1 MMRLYELAPT
11 EIHMVNPMKI
21 EEIGRKDRK
30 SELFLNDAVVQFYL
44 DQIPTL
50 HWVFIN
56 NEVWETIEIEGINT
70 EQNIPTKKKDW
81 VMAMLQLTPEHKSLL
96 LGAFDSDGSIIEQF
110 NRFDIALKEK
120 YHNDI
125 VDLIDYDKGTV
136 ILVKLIKK

>member
-1 MMRLYELAPT
+1 MR
-11 EIHMVNPMKI
+11 
-21 EEIGRKDRK
+21 
-30 SELFLNDAVVQFYL
+30 
-44 DQIPTL
+44 
-50 HWVFIN
+50 
-56 NEVWETIEIEGINT
+56 ETIEIEGINT